1 MIKPWIISTMV
12 GVIWRNKRLDKML
25 SQSVSGFAV
34 LVEQR
39 ILLTQLPKIM
49 LNLPVIYGSR
59 IAVLIYRTI
68 HLTQYPMKYC
78 AHLLL

>member
-1 MIKPWIISTMV
+1 MV
-12 GVIWRNKRLDKML
+12 GVIWWNKRLDKML
-25 SQSVSGFAV
+25 SQSVSVFVV

-59 IAVLIYRTI
+59 IAVLIYYTFDTI
-68 HLTQYPMKYC
+68 SNEILCSSSSLITFS
-78 AHLLL
+78 

>member
-1 MIKPWIISTMV
+1 MV
-12 GVIWRNKRLDKML
+12 GVIWWNKRLDKML
-25 SQSVSGFAV
+25 SQSVSVFVV

-59 IAVLIYRTI
+59 IAVLIFYTFDTI
-68 HLTQYPMKYC
+68 SNEILCSSSSLITFS
-78 AHLLL
+78 

>member
-1 MIKPWIISTMV
+1 MV

-25 SQSVSGFAV
+25 SQSVSGFVV

-49 LNLPVIYGSR
+49 LMNLPVIYGSR